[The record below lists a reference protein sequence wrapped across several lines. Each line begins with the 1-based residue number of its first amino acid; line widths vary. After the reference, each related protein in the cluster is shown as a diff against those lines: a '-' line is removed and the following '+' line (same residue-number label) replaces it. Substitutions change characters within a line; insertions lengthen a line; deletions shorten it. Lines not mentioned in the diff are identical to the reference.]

1 MQVRIDVRKA
11 LKPVQKRLSDLQTKQ
26 VPFATAQ
33 ALTAV
38 ARLAQAEIKR
48 ELPSI
53 FDRPTP
59 FTINSIAVTPA
70 RNTNLTAVV
79 FAKDIAAQYL
89 DPYED
94 GGPRFLGAKRGILT
108 PVAQRTNQYGNLPRT
123 ALARLKAKP
132 NVFVGRIVTRTG
144 QSISGVWQRSAGAKG
159 KPGSLKLLI
168 RFTDPQPVTQRLH
181 FRERI
186 ERVVTKNIANAFRQP
201 LVHQAREPP

>member
-1 MQVRIDVRKA
+1 MQPRIDVRKA
-11 LKPVQKRLSDLQTKQ
+11 LKPALRRLSDVQKKQ

-38 ARLAQAEIKR
+38 ARMAQGAIKA
-48 ELPSI
+48 ELPSV

-70 RNTNLTAVV
+70 RKTNLTAVV

-89 DPYED
+89 EPYES
-94 GGPRFLGAKRGILT
+94 GGTQFLGAKRAILA

-132 NVFVGRIVTRTG
+132 NVFTGRIVTKSG
-144 QSISGVWQRSAGAKG
+144 QSISGVWQRSPSAKG
-159 KPGSLKLLI
+159 KAGGLKLLI
-168 RFTDPQPVTQRLH
+168 RFEDAKPVQQKLH
-181 FRERI
+181 FRDTAR
-186 ERVVTKNIANAFRQP
+186 RVAITNIRAEFRKAMTVA
-201 LVHQAREPP
+201 LATAR